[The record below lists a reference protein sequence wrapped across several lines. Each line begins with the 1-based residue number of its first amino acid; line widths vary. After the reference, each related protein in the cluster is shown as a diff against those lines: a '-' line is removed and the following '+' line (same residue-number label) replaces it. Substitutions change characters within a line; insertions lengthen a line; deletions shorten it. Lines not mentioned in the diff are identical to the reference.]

1 MGRSVREKSC
11 HPKRSRLYWSWS
23 AMRRWVYTHRI
34 HKWGER
40 HGPALAGKVWGAKFS
55 ETAVIPHSSLKRTPR
70 VVPCSFSAIFFDLLH
85 GNQKP
90 LTVTKS
96 CSLAFFGH
104 FLRFS
109 VRQTPPLYWHME
121 SAPAFFQPFSLIFYY
136 AGRPTGVRLK
146 KNWRSFAPFN
156 QVCSFELFS
165 H

>member
-23 AMRRWVYTHRI
+23 AMRQWVYTHRI

-40 HGPALAGKVWGAKFS
+40 HGPALAGEVWGAKFS

-70 VVPCSFSAIFFDLLH
+70 VGPCSFSAIFFDLLH

-109 VRQTPPLYWHME
+109 VRQTPPLYGHME
-121 SAPAFFQPFSLIFYY
+121 SAPARSPSNLIGSCPCLFPAIFFDFLLCWSANGCPS
-136 AGRPTGVRLK
+136 
-146 KNWRSFAPFN
+146 
-156 QVCSFELFS
+156 
-165 H
+165 